1 MIGLL
6 ALIRQKHLMLFALI
20 WLASRAVLVWV
31 LGSVPALLFERLYG
45 PFIGSFISSPS
56 LDPWTNWMSLGGTP
70 DAFPY
75 GWPMLIVFT
84 AGQAIG
90 MIFGSGWLGFLATL
104 LIFDFLT
111 FLLLLNSK
119 MLGLENTNFVA
130 IAYLLS
136 PLPVLTMFVVG
147 SSDHLPML
155 LLVLALAALSTKKPV
170 TAGVILGAAVGSK
183 LILAVA
189 IVGALL
195 YFARSGLGKNSTAS
209 LATSFGLTVALSMSP
224 IIYSEGF
231 RRSLAESDDATGPL
245 AWGIPSPSGTL
256 LLLPL
261 VVFSVWFAVYQLKRM
276 NFNLLA
282 LALAIPLLLTGS
294 LPGAPIGWSLWS
306 MPLVFILS
314 APLAT
319 RFRVLAFFAVNS
331 TSFLLLVSLFRKN
344 LGLDLS
350 EIQNGIL
357 LTSSLAIAVVTAVL
371 LWREHYTRSDF
382 VRLRSRPAL
391 VLIAGDSGVGKDT
404 LADGLVNVL
413 GQESTV
419 HVSGDDYHR
428 WDRGNGSWQHLTHL
442 NPQANELTRFFNDI
456 LTLTDGGDIRNGK
469 YDHRVGRRLSSET
482 ARGREFVI
490 ASGLHS
496 LLIKDMNKQASLT
509 VFLDMSED
517 LRSALKLGRDTQ
529 NRGYNP
535 ESVLRS
541 LEERKGDSLKF
552 VQPQRSLADLVVRS
566 SMISYTPQTPLFDI
580 QVEFE
585 SEPKVFDHHLVS
597 ELGVTC
603 GLEVN
608 LEMIDD
614 ERRKITVRGLSNS
627 LDLSTAF
634 NRIEP
639 RVSTILGNPK
649 QWTDG
654 PAGIVQMVVM
664 VYLGNALR
672 RERLVK

>member
-382 VRLRSRPAL
+382 IRLRSRPAL

-404 LADGLVNVL
+404 LADGLANTL
-413 GQESTV
+413 GRESTV
-419 HVSGDDYHR
+419 HISGDDYHR
-428 WDRGNGSWQHLTHL
+428 WDRGHGSWQHLTHL
-442 NPQANELTRFFNDI
+442 NPNANELTRFFNNI
-456 LTLTDGGDIRNGK
+456 LTLTDGSDVRNGK
-469 YDHRVGRRLSSET
+469 YDHRIGRRLSSET
-482 ARGREFVI
+482 ARSREFVI

-496 LLIKDMNKQASLT
+496 LAISDMNRQASLT
-509 VFLDMSED
+509 VFLEMSED
-517 LRSALKLGRDTQ
+517 LRASLKLQRDTK
-529 NRGYNP
+529 NRGHKP
-535 ESVLRS
+535 EEVIKS
-541 LEERKGDSLKF
+541 LEERREDSRKF
-552 VQPQRSLADLVVRS
+552 VQPQRSLADLVVKS
-566 SMISYTPQTPLFDI
+566 SIIAETKPSGTSDIEVNFESQPKLFDA
-580 QVEFE
+580 Q
-585 SEPKVFDHHLVS
+585 LLS
-597 ELGVTC
+597 ELSITC
-603 GLEVN
+603 GLEVTTEHVDN
-608 LEMIDD
+608 N
-614 ERRKITVRGLSNS
+614 RRKISVRGSA
-627 LDLSTAF
+627 STADLTSAF
-634 NRIEP
+634 TALEP
-639 RVSTILGNPK
+639 RVSTILGAPK
-649 QWTDG
+649 TWGDG
-654 PAGIVQMVVM
+654 PAGIIQMVVM

>member
-1 MIGLL
+1 M
-6 ALIRQKHLMLFALI
+6 
-20 WLASRAVLVWV
+20 
-31 LGSVPALLFERLYG
+31 PAPLYEKLYG
-45 PFIGSFISSPS
+45 PFIESFIKS
-56 LDPWTNWMSLGGTP
+56 LSIDPWTNWLSLGGAP

-75 GWPMLIVFT
+75 GWPLLIIF
-84 AGQAIG
+84 ASGQAIG
-90 MIFGSGWLGFLATL
+90 MIFGSGWLGFLAML

-111 FLLLLNSK
+111 FLLILNRKTSA
-119 MLGLENTNFVA
+119 LENTSFVA
-130 IAYLLS
+130 VAYLLS

-147 SSDHLPML
+147 ATDYLPML
-155 LLVLALAALSTKKPV
+155 FLVLALTALSTKKPI

-183 LILAVA
+183 LIVAVA

-195 YFARSGLGKNSTAS
+195 YFARSGVGRNSTAS
-209 LATSFGLTVALSMSP
+209 LATAFGLTLALSMSP

-231 RRSLAESDDATGPL
+231 RRSLAEADDATGPL
-245 AWGIPSPSGTL
+245 ALGIPSPSGSL

-261 VVFSVWFAVYQLKRM
+261 LVFSVWFAIYQLKRM
-276 NFNLLA
+276 NVNLLA
-282 LALAIPLLLTGS
+282 LALATPLLLTAS

-306 MPLVFILS
+306 MPLVLILA

-319 RFRVLAFFAVNS
+319 RFKVLALFAVNS
-331 TSFLLLVSLFRKN
+331 TSFLLLVSLFEKM

-404 LADGLVNVL
+404 LADGLANVL

-419 HVSGDDYHR
+419 HISGDDYHR
-428 WDRGNGSWQHLTHL
+428 WDRGNGSWKHLTHL

-469 YDHRVGRRLSSET
+469 YDHRIGRRLSSET

-496 LLIKDMNKQASLT
+496 LLIKDMNRQASLT

-517 LRSALKLGRDTQ
+517 LRASLKLKRDTQ
-529 NRGYNP
+529 NRGHNP

-541 LEERKGDSLKF
+541 LEERKGDSIKF

-566 SMISYTPQTPLFDI
+566 SMNSSATHTDLFDI

-585 SEPKVFDHHLVS
+585 SEPKVFDPHLVS
-597 ELGVTC
+597 ELAVTC
-603 GLEVN
+603 GLEVY
-608 LEMIDD
+608 LEAIDD
-614 ERRKITVRGLSNS
+614 KRRKITIRGLTNS

-634 NRIEP
+634 SRLEP
-639 RVSTILGNPK
+639 RVSKILGNPK
-649 QWTDG
+649 QWIDG

>member
-1 MIGLL
+1 MIWVL
-6 ALIRQKHLMLFALI
+6 ALVKQKPLAGFAFI
-20 WLASRAVLVWV
+20 WLATRAVLVWV
-31 LGSVPALLFERLYG
+31 LGAMPAPLYEKLYG
-45 PFIGSFISSPS
+45 PFLGSFINSPS
-56 LDPWTNWMSLGGTP
+56 LDPWTNWLSLGGTP

-75 GWPMLIVFT
+75 GWPMLIVLA
-84 AGQAIG
+84 AGQAVG

-119 MLGLENTNFVA
+119 TSQLENPNFVA
-130 IAYLLS
+130 VAYLLS

-147 SSDHLPML
+147 STDYLPML
-155 LLVLALAALSTKKPV
+155 LLVLALTALSSKKPV

-183 LILAVA
+183 LILAVV

-261 VVFSVWFAVYQLKRM
+261 LVFSVWFAVYQLKRM
-276 NFNLLA
+276 NVNLLA
-282 LALAIPLLLTGS
+282 LALAIPLLLTAS

-306 MPLVFILS
+306 MPLVLILA

-331 TSFLLLVSLFRKN
+331 TSFLLLVSLFETG
-344 LGLDLS
+344 LALDLS

-382 VRLRSRPAL
+382 IRLRARPAL

-404 LADGLVNVL
+404 LADGLGNTL
-413 GQESTV
+413 GRESTV
-419 HVSGDDYHR
+419 HISGDDYHR
-428 WDRGNGSWQHLTHL
+428 WDRGHGSWQHLTHL
-442 NPQANELTRFFNDI
+442 NPNANELPRFFNDI
-456 LTLTDGGDIRNGK
+456 LTLTDGGDILNGK
-469 YDHRVGRRLSSET
+469 YDHRIGRRLSSDT
-482 ARGREFVI
+482 ARSREFVI

-496 LLIKDMNKQASLT
+496 LAIGDMNRQASLT
-509 VFLDMSED
+509 VFLEMSED
-517 LRSALKLGRDTQ
+517 LRASLKLQRDTK
-529 NRGYNP
+529 NRGHKA
-535 ESVLRS
+535 EDVIKS
-541 LEERKGDSLKF
+541 LEERRDDSRKF
-552 VQPQRSLADLVVRS
+552 VQPQRSLADLVVKS
-566 SMISYTPQTPLFDI
+566 SILAQTKPSGTSDIEVNFESQPKLFDA
-580 QVEFE
+580 Q
-585 SEPKVFDHHLVS
+585 LLS
-597 ELGVTC
+597 ELSITC
-603 GLEVN
+603 GLEVTTEHVDN
-608 LEMIDD
+608 N
-614 ERRKITVRGLSNS
+614 RRKISVRGSA
-627 LDLSTAF
+627 STANLTSAF
-634 NRIEP
+634 TALEP
-639 RVSTILGNPK
+639 RVSAILGAPK
-649 QWTDG
+649 TWGDG
-654 PAGIVQMVVM
+654 PAGIIQMVVM